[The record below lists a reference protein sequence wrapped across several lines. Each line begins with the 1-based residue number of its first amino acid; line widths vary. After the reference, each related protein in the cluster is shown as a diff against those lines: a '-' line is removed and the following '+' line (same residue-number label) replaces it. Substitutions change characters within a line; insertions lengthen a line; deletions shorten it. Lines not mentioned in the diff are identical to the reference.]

1 MQLDI
6 DLVAW
11 WLALDPEILDAIPRY
26 ITALGLLAVL
36 LFVSRWKGIGVEK
49 KLIIGTIRGTVQIIL
64 MALILVVIFELR
76 DMLVIFGLL
85 TVMAIF
91 AAHTASTNLEKIPG
105 VFKVTL
111 PGIMIGSLTVMAVS
125 VSLGVVL
132 PYGEYIIPMG
142 GMVIGNSMGLASLVV
157 DRMWSDAQ
165 KQRTLLETALA
176 LGASPAQATH
186 MTIIESIRTG
196 LLPNLNRYASLGIVS
211 IPGFMSGMIIGGVNP
226 VRAALFQV
234 MVFIMIFLAVVITGF
249 LVSKMF
255 IRQMYNERMQLIVPP
270 ADA

>member
-11 WLALDPEILDAIPRY
+11 WFSLDPEILDAIPRY

-36 LFVSRWKGIGVEK
+36 LLVSKWKGIGAEK
-49 KLIIGTIRGTVQIIL
+49 KLVIGTIRGTIQIIL

-85 TVMAIF
+85 TIMSIF
-91 AAHTASTNLEKIPG
+91 AAHTASTNLDKIPG
-105 VFKVTL
+105 VFVATL

-142 GMVIGNSMGLASLVV
+142 GMVIGNAMGLASLVV

-176 LGASPAQATH
+176 LGASPAQATQ

-234 MVFIMIFLAVVITGF
+234 MIFIMIFLAVVITGF

-255 IRQMYNERMQLIVPP
+255 LRQMYNDRMQLIVPP

>member
-1 MQLDI
+1 MQLDL

-11 WLALDPEILDAIPRY
+11 WLSLDPEILDTIPRY
-26 ITALGLLAVL
+26 ITALGLLTVL
-36 LFVSRWKGIGVEK
+36 LLVSKWQGIGVEK
-49 KLIIGTIRGTVQIIL
+49 KLIIGTIRGTIQIIL
-64 MALILVVIFELR
+64 MSLILVVIFELR
-76 DMLVIFGLL
+76 DMFVIFGLL
-85 TVMAIF
+85 TIMSIF
-91 AAHTASTNLEKIPG
+91 AAHTASTNLDKIPG
-105 VFKVTL
+105 VFWATL

-125 VSLGVVL
+125 VALGVVL
-132 PYGEYIIPMG
+132 PFGEYIIPMG

-157 DRMWSDAQ
+157 DRMWSNAQ

-176 LGASPAQATH
+176 LGASPTQATQ
-186 MTIIESIRTG
+186 MTIIESIRSG

-234 MVFIMIFLAVVITGF
+234 MIFIMIFLAVVITGF

-255 IRQMYNERMQLIVPP
+255 LGQMYNERMQLIVPP
-270 ADA
+270 ANA